1 MGDDVCARW
10 LPATTTTTTAAIVTE
25 DARSKCLAK
34 KGKEGKRASE
44 QVKAIA
50 AEASFSVDADQGNKK
65 SCPQL

>member
-1 MGDDVCARW
+1 M
-10 LPATTTTTTAAIVTE
+10 AACHHHHHYRRHRHRRRAIKVPG
-25 DARSKCLAK
+25 K
-34 KGKEGKRASE
+34 KGKEEKRASE